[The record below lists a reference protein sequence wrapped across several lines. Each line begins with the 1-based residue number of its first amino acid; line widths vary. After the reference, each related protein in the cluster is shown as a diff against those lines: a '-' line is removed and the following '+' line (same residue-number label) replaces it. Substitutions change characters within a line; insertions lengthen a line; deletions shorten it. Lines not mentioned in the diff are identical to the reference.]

1 MLHFFQTIID
11 KISRNILTIKTL
23 NLYIFY
29 NLLQLNYILIHFENG
44 KKYFNNQNAELYN
57 LSQLSKQNCNYK
69 S

>member
-11 KISRNILTIKTL
+11 KIWRNILIIKTL

-29 NLLQLNYILIHFENG
+29 NLLQLNYILIHFGNG

-57 LSQLSKQNCNYK
+57 LSQLSKRNCNYK